1 MVSATHSI
9 NRRIYGPVCLA
20 LFLGL
25 AVVSDTLAISAP
37 FLAESPATKLTI
49 AGGATYFAEV
59 VFVTVVFNMPIY
71 KYLDAMDPTSEF
83 SAAY

>member
-1 MVSATHSI
+1 MSAVQFI
-9 NRRIYGPVCLA
+9 NRRIYGSVYLA
-20 LFLGL
+20 LSPGL
-25 AVVSDTLAISAP
+25 AVVSFTLAIGAP

-59 VFVTVVFNMPIY
+59 FFVTIVFNMPIY

-83 SAAY
+83 AAA